1 MKLMTNLDELIP
13 RYAQNKAEMD
23 SYKKICDSE
32 NAQIKAL
39 MADLDDPVYE
49 AGGYK
54 ATYSV
59 QERESMNEDILL
71 DIAHHFGLS
80 EIVKTKEYID
90 FDALEKAIYDG
101 KISDDVLLE
110 MNKAKE
116 VKEVVT
122 LRVTKIK
129 KKRED
134 KDD

>member
-1 MKLMTNLDELIP
+1 MKMNLDELIP
-13 RYAQNKAEMD
+13 QYAQNKAEMD

-101 KISDDVLLE
+101 KISDDILLE